1 MNMHISDEIMEILK
15 RKASEPHDYIN
26 PHFLSELEG
35 LLFEYY
41 QMEDATVEK
50 WIRNMWGA

>member
-1 MNMHISDEIMEILK
+1 MHISDEIMEILK